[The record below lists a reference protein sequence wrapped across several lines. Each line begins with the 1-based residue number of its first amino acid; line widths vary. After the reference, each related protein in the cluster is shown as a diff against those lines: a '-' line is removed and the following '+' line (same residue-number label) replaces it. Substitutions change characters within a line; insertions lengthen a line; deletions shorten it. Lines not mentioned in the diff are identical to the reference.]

1 MLNTSEHKGPEV
13 ENLYRLE
20 EKVSRKTLMEI
31 KRSKTDDAI
40 GWRIEIII
48 LYLEINSRNG
58 HL

>member
-40 GWRIEIII
+40 G
-48 LYLEINSRNG
+48 
-58 HL
+58 

>member
-1 MLNTSEHKGPEV
+1 
-13 ENLYRLE
+13 
-20 EKVSRKTLMEI
+20 MEI